1 MANWDYTDYNEWE
14 KRNPKNPFDKK
25 PGEKTPP
32 FNPNPPEIDIKP
44 KEPKPPKDPGPGK
57 VPFDPGGKAPFDPNP
72 PDINK
77 KPDENKNEAR
87 NQKIGKALGAAADI
101 ANSLKDPGL
110 GVTFGSDPVRSG
122 ASHSRSGTAEGGPD
136 YWRSH
141 RNESG
146 SPNDNDEY

>member
-1 MANWDYTDYNEWE
+1 MNYWEDKNGYDKWKKENEASSSWTS
-14 KRNPKNPFDKK
+14 
-25 PGEKTPP
+25 PGITG
-32 FNPNPPEIDIKP
+32 
-44 KEPKPPKDPGPGK
+44 PPKDPGPGK